1 MKSVQGGGCLTAE
14 VARTLTE
21 RSATGMM
28 GLCSQNTIGMAVGSA
43 E

>member
-1 MKSVQGGGCLTAE
+1 MARGEGRLTAE

-21 RSATGMM
+21 RSASGMM